1 MACLSIN
8 SSAFFNT
15 TALVPPQDGFNAD
28 VVMYEPSPMAPYV
41 LFDVLC
47 SGFLETTI
55 VVSLDVN
62 FDAFIYKNNVLQA
75 NYVAGTFAIG
85 GFWVNAGDT
94 IEFNTSS
101 DESIS
106 AGACN
111 GNFSINVF
119 GATPTPYPSSTPM
132 PSLTPSPTPTLT
144 AAPVAT
150 PSPTCQYYLHLTP
163 QDRAVEGQEGSL
175 DSSVI
180 NGCSVQ
186 RTGYTTISANNNQVK
201 TMELSDCSCIDTN
214 IQVLP
219 DVIPLVCSGYPQG

>member
-8 SSAFFNT
+8 SSAFFNS

-28 VVMYEPSPMAPYV
+28 VDNYAPSPTVPYV

-47 SGFLETTI
+47 SGFLETTV
-55 VVSLDVN
+55 VVSFGVN
-62 FDAFIYKNNVLQA
+62 FSAFLYKNNVLQA

-101 DESIS
+101 GEMIS
-106 AGACN
+106 AGECN

-132 PSLTPSPTPTLT
+132 PSLTPSPTP
-144 AAPVAT
+144 
-150 PSPTCQYYLHLTP
+150 SHTCQYYLHLTP

-186 RTGYTTISANNNQVK
+186 RTGYITISANNNQVK
-201 TMELSDCSCIDTN
+201 TMELSDCFCIDTN

-219 DVIPLVCSGYPQG
+219 DVIPLICSGYPQG

>member
-41 LFDVLC
+41 FFDVLC
-47 SGFLETTI
+47 SGFLETT
-55 VVSLDVN
+55 
-62 FDAFIYKNNVLQA
+62 
-75 NYVAGTFAIG
+75 IG

-186 RTGYTTISANNNQVK
+186 RTGYITISANNNQVK

-214 IQVLP
+214 IQILP

>member
-8 SSAFFNT
+8 SSAFFNS

-28 VVMYEPSPMAPYV
+28 VDNYAPSPTVPYV

-55 VVSLDVN
+55 VVTLGVN
-62 FDAFIYKNNVLQA
+62 FSAFLYKNNVLQA
-75 NYVAGTFAIG
+75 NYVAGTFFIG

-101 DESIS
+101 GEMIS
-106 AGACN
+106 AGECN

-119 GATPTPYPSSTPM
+119 GAT
-132 PSLTPSPTPTLT
+132 PTPTLT

-163 QDRAVEGQEGSL
+163 QDRSVEGQEGSL

-186 RTGYTTISANNNQVK
+186 RTGYITISANNNQVK

-219 DVIPLVCSGYPQG
+219 DVIPLVTSGYPQG